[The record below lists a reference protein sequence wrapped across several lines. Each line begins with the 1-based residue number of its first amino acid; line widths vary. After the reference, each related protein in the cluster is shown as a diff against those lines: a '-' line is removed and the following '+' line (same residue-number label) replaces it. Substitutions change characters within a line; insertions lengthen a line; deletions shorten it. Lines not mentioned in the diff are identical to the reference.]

1 MLILGRRWM
10 THVYKCLVKFG
21 HAGSGKYLEMP
32 IFIRAR
38 NIMEALERAKRFR
51 GVKKGNLYRTGA
63 SVLQI
68 NQAS

>member
-1 MLILGRRWM
+1 M

-38 NIMEALERAKRFR
+38 NIMEALERTKRFR

>member
-1 MLILGRRWM
+1 M

-63 SVLQI
+63 VSYTHLTLPTIYPV
-68 NQAS
+68 